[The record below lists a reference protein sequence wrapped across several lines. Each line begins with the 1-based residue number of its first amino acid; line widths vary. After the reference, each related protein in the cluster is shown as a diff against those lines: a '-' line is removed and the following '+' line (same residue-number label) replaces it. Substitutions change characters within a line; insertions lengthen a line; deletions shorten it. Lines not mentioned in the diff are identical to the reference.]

1 MSDPARLLP
10 IVYDPP
16 IGEACLKFGHICR
29 QTAGLYLSITR
40 RKVTEILRSWP
51 LKDIRFICILTAAES
66 SALGGP
72 WRKRHGHPHW
82 QAAILYGGSRCAPQ
96 YLLPM
101 YLEGPTMSDTCTIRR
116 IVACAGRARQRRSC
130 FPSST
135 SSSTR
140 RSSRSAVTDGACP
153 VSVNA
158 GLGRA
163 KTCQKPTS
171 PCDP

>member
-101 YLEGPTMSDTCTIRR
+101 YLDAGTNNERYLHDPSYRGLRRTCPPTAELFSFVDE
-116 IVACAGRARQRRSC
+116 
-130 FPSST
+130 F
-135 SSSTR
+135 
-140 RSSRSAVTDGACP
+140 
-153 VSVNA
+153 VNA
-158 GLGRA
+158 EVFPKCCNRWSLSGFGERWFGKGKNVPEADITL
-163 KTCQKPTS
+163 
-171 PCDP
+171 